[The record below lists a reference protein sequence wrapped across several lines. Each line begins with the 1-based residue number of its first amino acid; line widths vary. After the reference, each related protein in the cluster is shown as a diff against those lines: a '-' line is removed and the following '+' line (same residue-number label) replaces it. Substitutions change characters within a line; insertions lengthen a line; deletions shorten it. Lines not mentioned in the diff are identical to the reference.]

1 MWPGL
6 WPGSTGPDFGPNWNA
21 LGFYSYLTIA
31 RCTGVPKNLMVLDVV
46 LCVVAV
52 WTLVDQTGL
61 VWFYWVVMPNRQNAQ
76 DDYVFVAVLTTQ

>member
-1 MWPGL
+1 
-6 WPGSTGPDFGPNWNA
+6 
-21 LGFYSYLTIA
+21 
-31 RCTGVPKNLMVLDVV
+31 MVLDVV